1 MHKKV
6 YNLYIIKKAY
16 NQKIK
21 IWGFFMNSL
30 RTFIFSIILINTG
43 FLFSQETNE
52 PDDSALLEEAIS
64 IEASSANA
72 AADRQSYIDNIDS
85 QIITLIGD
93 IQFLSQQLD
102 LTNIYNRQMQ
112 DLINSQNQ
120 EIQSINEQMVEL
132 DNTNRGILPKLEE
145 MILTLESIVQ
155 NDIPFL
161 LDERNERIAN
171 LKDILLQSNVSTSEK
186 FRRVFEAYQIENEY
200 GRTIESYRDEITID
214 GSQYNVEIFRLGRVG
229 LYARTSDGK
238 YNAMYSKKEN
248 KWVKQKGIDSELVIA
263 LKIARKEL
271 PPSLLKL
278 PVEKI

>member
-1 MHKKV
+1 MKSSKIFFFATILLNTYLIQGQDQTNPV
-6 YNLYIIKKAY
+6 VDDKA
-16 NQKIK
+16 
-21 IWGFFMNSL
+21 
-30 RTFIFSIILINTG
+30 LI
-43 FLFSQETNE
+43 
-52 PDDSALLEEAIS
+52 EEAIK

-72 AADRQSYIDNIDS
+72 AANRQTYIDNMDS
-85 QIITLIGD
+85 EIITLIGD

-112 DLINSQNQ
+112 ELINSQNN
-120 EIQSINEQMVEL
+120 EITSINEQMVEL

-145 MILTLESIVQ
+145 MVLTLESIIQ

-161 LDERNERIAN
+161 LDERFARIQD
-171 LKDILLQSNVSTSEK
+171 LKNILLQSNISTSEK

-200 GRTIESYRDEITID
+200 GRTIESYRDEIDVD
-214 GSQYNVEIFRLGRVG
+214 GIKYNVEIFRLGRVG
-229 LYARTSDGK
+229 LYARTSDGR
-238 YNAMYSKKEN
+238 YNAMFSKKQN
-248 KWVKQKGIDSELVIA
+248 QWIKQRGIDNELVIA

>member
-1 MHKKV
+1 MKSLKIFFFATILL
-6 YNLYIIKKAY
+6 NTYIIQGQDQTNPVVDDKA
-16 NQKIK
+16 
-21 IWGFFMNSL
+21 
-30 RTFIFSIILINTG
+30 LI
-43 FLFSQETNE
+43 
-52 PDDSALLEEAIS
+52 EEAIK

-72 AADRQSYIDNIDS
+72 AANRQSYIDNMDS
-85 QIITLIGD
+85 EIITLIGD

-112 DLINSQNQ
+112 ALINSQNN
-120 EIQSINEQMVEL
+120 EITSINEQMVEL

-145 MILTLESIVQ
+145 MVLTLESIIQ

-161 LDERNERIAN
+161 LDERFARIQD
-171 LKDILLQSNVSTSEK
+171 LKNILLQSNISTSEK

-200 GRTIESYRDEITID
+200 GRTIESYRDEIDVD
-214 GSQYNVEIFRLGRVG
+214 GVKYNVEIFRLGRVG
-229 LYARTSDGK
+229 LYARTSDGR
-238 YNAMYSKKEN
+238 YNAMFSKKQN
-248 KWVKQKGIDSELVIA
+248 QWIKQRGIDNELVIA

>member
-1 MHKKV
+1 MKSFKFLAFLALTANV
-6 YNLYIIKKAY
+6 N
-16 NQKIK
+16 
-21 IWGFFMNSL
+21 
-30 RTFIFSIILINTG
+30 FIQ
-43 FLFSQETNE
+43 SQEQTDSVV
-52 PDDSALLEEAIS
+52 DDKALIEEAIN

-72 AADRQSYIDNIDS
+72 AADRQSYIDNLDT

-112 DLINSQNQ
+112 ELINSQNE
-120 EIQSINEQMVEL
+120 EIKSINEQMVEL

-145 MILTLESIVQ
+145 MVLTLESIIQ

-161 LDERNERIAN
+161 LNERYERIQN

-200 GRTIESYRDEITID
+200 GRTVESYRDEIEVD
-214 GSQYNVEIFRLGRVG
+214 NVKYNVEIFRLGRVG

-248 KWVKQKGIDSELVIA
+248 QWIKQKGIDNELVIA
-263 LKIARKEL
+263 LKIAKKEL

>member
-1 MHKKV
+1 MKSLKIFFFATILL
-6 YNLYIIKKAY
+6 NTYIIQGQDQADPVVDNKA
-16 NQKIK
+16 
-21 IWGFFMNSL
+21 
-30 RTFIFSIILINTG
+30 LI
-43 FLFSQETNE
+43 
-52 PDDSALLEEAIS
+52 EEAIK

-72 AADRQSYIDNIDS
+72 AANRQSYIDNIDS
-85 QIITLIGD
+85 EIITLIAD

-112 DLINSQNQ
+112 ELINSQNN
-120 EIQSINEQMVEL
+120 EITSINEQMVEL

-145 MILTLESIVQ
+145 MVLTLESIIQ

-161 LDERNERIAN
+161 LDERFARIQD
-171 LKDILLQSNVSTSEK
+171 LKNILLQSNISTSEK

-200 GRTIESYRDEITID
+200 GRTIESYRDEIDVD
-214 GSQYNVEIFRLGRVG
+214 GIKYNVEIFRLGRVG
-229 LYARTSDGK
+229 LYARTSDGR
-238 YNAMYSKKEN
+238 YNAMFSKKQN
-248 KWVKQKGIDSELVIA
+248 QWIKQRGIDNELVIA

>member
-1 MHKKV
+1 MKSSKIFFFATILL
-6 YNLYIIKKAY
+6 NTYIIQGQDQTTPVVDDKA
-16 NQKIK
+16 
-21 IWGFFMNSL
+21 
-30 RTFIFSIILINTG
+30 LI
-43 FLFSQETNE
+43 
-52 PDDSALLEEAIS
+52 EEAIK

-72 AADRQSYIDNIDS
+72 AANRQSYIDNMDS
-85 QIITLIGD
+85 EIITLIGD

-112 DLINSQNQ
+112 ELINSQNN
-120 EIQSINEQMVEL
+120 EITSINEQMVEL

-145 MILTLESIVQ
+145 MVLTLESIIQ

-161 LDERNERIAN
+161 LDERFARIQD
-171 LKDILLQSNVSTSEK
+171 LKNILLQSNISTSEK

-200 GRTIESYRDEITID
+200 GRTIESYRDEIDVD
-214 GSQYNVEIFRLGRVG
+214 GIKYNVEIFRLGRVG
-229 LYARTSDGK
+229 LYARTSDGR
-238 YNAMYSKKEN
+238 YNAMFSKKQN
-248 KWVKQKGIDSELVIA
+248 QWIKQRGIDNELVIA

>member
-1 MHKKV
+1 MKSSKIFFFATILL
-6 YNLYIIKKAY
+6 NTYIIQGQDQTTPVVDDKA
-16 NQKIK
+16 
-21 IWGFFMNSL
+21 
-30 RTFIFSIILINTG
+30 LI
-43 FLFSQETNE
+43 
-52 PDDSALLEEAIS
+52 EEAIK

-72 AADRQSYIDNIDS
+72 AADRQSYIDNIDT

-112 DLINSQNQ
+112 ELINSQNN
-120 EIQSINEQMVEL
+120 EILSINEQMIEL

-145 MILTLESIVQ
+145 MVLTLESIIQ

-161 LDERNERIAN
+161 LDERFARIQD
-171 LKDILLQSNVSTSEK
+171 LKEILLQSNISTSEK

-200 GRTIESYRDEITID
+200 GRTIESYRDEIDVD
-214 GSQYNVEIFRLGRVG
+214 GVKYNVEIFRLGRVG
-229 LYARTSDGK
+229 LYGRTSDGK
-238 YNAMYSKKEN
+238 YNAMFSKKEN
-248 KWVKQKGIDSELVIA
+248 QWIKQKGIDNELVVA

-271 PPSLLKL
+271 PPSLIKL

>member
-1 MHKKV
+1 MKSLKIFFFATILL
-6 YNLYIIKKAY
+6 NTYIIQGQDQTDPVVDNKA
-16 NQKIK
+16 
-21 IWGFFMNSL
+21 
-30 RTFIFSIILINTG
+30 LI
-43 FLFSQETNE
+43 
-52 PDDSALLEEAIS
+52 EEAIK

-72 AADRQSYIDNIDS
+72 AANRQSYIDNIDS
-85 QIITLIGD
+85 EIITLIAD

-112 DLINSQNQ
+112 ELINSQNN
-120 EIQSINEQMVEL
+120 EITSINEQMVEL

-145 MILTLESIVQ
+145 MVLTLESIIQ

-161 LDERNERIAN
+161 LDERFARIQD
-171 LKDILLQSNVSTSEK
+171 LKNILLQSNISTSEK

-200 GRTIESYRDEITID
+200 GRTIESYRDEIDVD
-214 GSQYNVEIFRLGRVG
+214 GIKYNVEIFRLGRVG
-229 LYARTSDGK
+229 LYARTSDGR
-238 YNAMYSKKEN
+238 YNAMFSKKQN
-248 KWVKQKGIDSELVIA
+248 QWIKQRGIDNELVIA

>member
-1 MHKKV
+1 MKSLKIFFFATILL
-6 YNLYIIKKAY
+6 NTYIIQGQDQTDPVVDDKA
-16 NQKIK
+16 
-21 IWGFFMNSL
+21 
-30 RTFIFSIILINTG
+30 LI
-43 FLFSQETNE
+43 
-52 PDDSALLEEAIS
+52 EEAIK

-72 AADRQSYIDNIDS
+72 AANRQSYIDNMDS
-85 QIITLIGD
+85 EIITLIGD

-112 DLINSQNQ
+112 ELISSQNN
-120 EIQSINEQMVEL
+120 EITSINEQMVEL

-145 MILTLESIVQ
+145 MVLTLESIIQ

-161 LDERNERIAN
+161 LDERFARIQD
-171 LKDILLQSNVSTSEK
+171 LKNILLQSNISTSEK

-200 GRTIESYRDEITID
+200 GRTIESYRDEIDVD
-214 GSQYNVEIFRLGRVG
+214 GIKYNVEIFRLGRVG
-229 LYARTSDGK
+229 LYARTSDGR
-238 YNAMYSKKEN
+238 YNAMFSKKQN
-248 KWVKQKGIDSELVIA
+248 QWIKQRGIDNELVIA

>member
-1 MHKKV
+1 MKSSKIFFFATILL
-6 YNLYIIKKAY
+6 NTYIIQGQDQTTPVVDDKA
-16 NQKIK
+16 
-21 IWGFFMNSL
+21 
-30 RTFIFSIILINTG
+30 LI
-43 FLFSQETNE
+43 
-52 PDDSALLEEAIS
+52 EEAIK

-72 AADRQSYIDNIDS
+72 AANRQSYIDNMDS
-85 QIITLIGD
+85 EIITLIGD

-112 DLINSQNQ
+112 ELINSQKN
-120 EIQSINEQMVEL
+120 EITSINEQMVEL

-145 MILTLESIVQ
+145 MVLTLESIIQ

-161 LDERNERIAN
+161 LDERFARIQD
-171 LKDILLQSNVSTSEK
+171 LKNILLQSNISTSEK

-200 GRTIESYRDEITID
+200 GRTIESYRDEIDVD
-214 GSQYNVEIFRLGRVG
+214 GIKYNVEIFRLGRVG
-229 LYARTSDGK
+229 LYARTSDGR
-238 YNAMYSKKEN
+238 YNAMFSKKQN
-248 KWVKQKGIDSELVIA
+248 QWIKQRGIDNELVIA

>member
-1 MHKKV
+1 MKSLKIFFFATILL
-6 YNLYIIKKAY
+6 NTYIIQGQDQTNPIVDDKA
-16 NQKIK
+16 
-21 IWGFFMNSL
+21 
-30 RTFIFSIILINTG
+30 LI
-43 FLFSQETNE
+43 
-52 PDDSALLEEAIS
+52 EEAIK

-72 AADRQSYIDNIDS
+72 AANRQSYIDNMDS
-85 QIITLIGD
+85 EIITLIGD

-112 DLINSQNQ
+112 ALINSQNN
-120 EIQSINEQMVEL
+120 EITSINEQMVEL

-145 MILTLESIVQ
+145 MVLTLESIIQ

-161 LDERNERIAN
+161 LDERFARIQD
-171 LKDILLQSNVSTSEK
+171 LKNILLQSNISTSEK

-200 GRTIESYRDEITID
+200 GRTIESYRDEIDVD
-214 GSQYNVEIFRLGRVG
+214 GIEYNVEIFRLGRVG
-229 LYARTSDGK
+229 LYARTSDGR
-238 YNAMYSKKEN
+238 YNAMFSKKQN
-248 KWVKQKGIDSELVIA
+248 QWIKQRGIDNELVIA